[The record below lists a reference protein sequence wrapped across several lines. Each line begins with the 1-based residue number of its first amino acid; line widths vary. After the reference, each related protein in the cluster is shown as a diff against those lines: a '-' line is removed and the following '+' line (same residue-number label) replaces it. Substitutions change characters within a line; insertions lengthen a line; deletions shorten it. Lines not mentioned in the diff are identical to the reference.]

1 MTKQKLEDQ
10 EVEAL
15 KARLNDLQEQ
25 LQDVAKMGKRNE
37 HTELYHA
44 VEDIFELLVEGR
56 DEDEEVEGERV
67 SQLRSR
73 LTRYAAEFDAEHP
86 RTSAVLRQIG
96 ATLERMGI

>member
-73 LTRYAAEFDAEHP
+73 LTRYAATFLM
-86 RTSAVLRQIG
+86 RSAGRRSRPPL
-96 ATLERMGI
+96 LS